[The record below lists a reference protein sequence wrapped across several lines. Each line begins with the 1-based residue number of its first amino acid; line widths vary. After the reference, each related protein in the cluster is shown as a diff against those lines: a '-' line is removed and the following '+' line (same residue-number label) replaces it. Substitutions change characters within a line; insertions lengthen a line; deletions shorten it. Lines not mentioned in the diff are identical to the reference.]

1 MRHPRL
7 PIVVV
12 GSGVAGMATALAA
25 APAPV
30 RLLCRSADGTGS
42 ASALAQGG
50 IAAALGQGDGVE
62 AHVRDTL
69 EAGARHNDASAV
81 RWLCEA
87 APATVAWLDAL
98 GVAVTLLSG
107 LLGMA
112 VADSLYFAA
121 LNRLGA
127 ARAGILGNL
136 YSPFV
141 IALSVVFLGE
151 GLRPL
156 QWLGFV
162 LVSAGV
168 LVVGHGDGSAQ
179 GVAARRLRQGL
190 LLGVAAIF
198 LMAAAIVMIKP
209 LLAGLPVLWVVL
221 LRTAAGLAALSALF
235 AWRRQAPWQLL
246 RGRHLRW
253 PLLLTAAFFGQYLAV
268 LMWVGGY
275 KYAPATVAA
284 VLNETSSAFIVLLA
298 ALFLREAL
306 TRRKLL
312 GVACTL
318 AGVICLLLA

>member
-1 MRHPRL
+1 MWL
-7 PIVVV
+7 GEVLSI
-12 GSGVAGMATALAA
+12 G
-25 APAPV
+25 
-30 RLLCRSADGTGS
+30 
-42 ASALAQGG
+42 SALAWAVAVIIYKRLGESLPPLLLNLLKNLLVL
-50 IAAALGQGDGVE
+50 ALLLASV
-62 AHVRDTL
+62 ALLRLPPPVLTL
-69 EAGARHNDASAV
+69 
-81 RWLCEA
+81 
-87 APATVAWLDAL
+87 PAL
-98 GVAVTLLSG
+98 GVLLLSG
-107 LLGMA
+107 VLGIA

>member
-1 MRHPRL
+1 MWL
-7 PIVVV
+7 GEVLSI
-12 GSGVAGMATALAA
+12 G
-25 APAPV
+25 
-30 RLLCRSADGTGS
+30 
-42 ASALAQGG
+42 SALAWAVAVIIYKRLGESLPPLLLNLLKNLLVL
-50 IAAALGQGDGVE
+50 AL
-62 AHVRDTL
+62 L
-69 EAGARHNDASAV
+69 LASVALL
-81 RWLCEA
+81 RLPP
-87 APATVAWLDAL
+87 PALSLRVL
-98 GVAVTLLSG
+98 GVLLLSG
-107 LLGMA
+107 VLGIA

-141 IALSVVFLGE
+141 IALSVLFLGE

-162 LVSAGV
+162 LVSTGV

-209 LLAGLPVLWVVL
+209 LLSGLPVLWVVL

-318 AGVICLLLA
+318 AGVICLLVA